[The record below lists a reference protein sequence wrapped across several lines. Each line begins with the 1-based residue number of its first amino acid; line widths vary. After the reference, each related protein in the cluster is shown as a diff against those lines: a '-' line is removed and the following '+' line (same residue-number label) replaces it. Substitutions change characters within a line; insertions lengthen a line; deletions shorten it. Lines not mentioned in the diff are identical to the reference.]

1 MHAKP
6 ISINITWGR
15 VVLKITLSSRS
26 TRIPRD
32 VTQAHKLRGGNDWLT
47 RDFCVKGSLLCTATG
62 CRLTHQ
68 QACPLL
74 DAESSA
80 HTGAHPFASCPN
92 RFGAQRLAS
101 RKTT

>member
-1 MHAKP
+1 MLNRYPLISLGGGSYLKLRFRHA
-6 ISINITWGR
+6 
-15 VVLKITLSSRS
+15 

>member
-1 MHAKP
+1 MARSALTSGSVVLVMHAVFLVP
-6 ISINITWGR
+6 S
-15 VVLKITLSSRS
+15 
-26 TRIPRD
+26 
-32 VTQAHKLRGGNDWLT
+32 
-47 RDFCVKGSLLCTATG
+47 FCVKGSLLCTATG